1 MRGMLRLR
9 GLSRTLLALGL
20 LTAVA
25 LGVQMAGAPPA
36 HADSD
41 DWAITRYD
49 VQAQARADGTVD
61 VQLDFDFD
69 FGDDEGH
76 GPYLTFITRQEIE
89 DDPDHY
95 RLLEYSDITAT
106 SPSGAPADVRQEDEA
121 RCLPSTSATRTSRS
135 RVCSSTRSATP

>member
-1 MRGMLRLR
+1 MLRTWL
-9 GLSRTLLALGL
+9 LPRTLLALGL
-20 LTAVA
+20 LTAIV

-41 DWAITRYD
+41 DWTITRYD
-49 VQAQARADGTVD
+49 VQAQAQPDGTVD

-89 DDPDHY
+89 DDRSEEHTSELQSRFDLVC
-95 RLLEYSDITAT
+95 RLLLEKKNICK
-106 SPSGAPADVRQEDEA
+106 Q
-121 RCLPSTSATRTSRS
+121 
-135 RVCSSTRSATP
+135 

>member
-1 MRGMLRLR
+1 MLRTWL
-9 GLSRTLLALGL
+9 LHRTLLALGL
-20 LTAVA
+20 LTAIV

-95 RLLEYSDITAT
+95 RLLEHSDITAP
-106 SPSGAPADVRQEDEA
+106 SPR
-121 RCLPSTSATRTSRS
+121 
-135 RVCSSTRSATP
+135 

>member
-9 GLSRTLLALGL
+9 GLSRTLLSPGL
-20 LTAVA
+20 ITAVA

-41 DWAITRYD
+41 DWAIPRYD
-49 VQAQARADGTVD
+49 VQAQARADGTVG

-95 RLLEYSDITAT
+95 RLLEYYEITAT
-106 SPSGAPADVRQEDEA
+106 STSGAPVYVRLEYEGPVLAYSIGDEVV
-121 RCLPSTSATRTSRS
+121 RYDGGTQYL
-135 RVCSSTRSATP
+135 VH